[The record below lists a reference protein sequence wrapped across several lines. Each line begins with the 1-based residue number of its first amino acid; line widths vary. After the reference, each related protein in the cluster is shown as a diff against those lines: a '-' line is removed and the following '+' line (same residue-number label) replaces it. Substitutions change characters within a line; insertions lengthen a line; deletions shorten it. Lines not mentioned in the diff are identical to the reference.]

1 MTGTTDTCADNTV
14 HDTQWQQLLDSYCS
28 YEQRHKRLL
37 QWRALS
43 YAILIY
49 SAGILFFLLGA
60 ASHYQSY
67 WFIGAISGIVVTL
80 PLTLCCQLALRR
92 IGHNRNHISREL
104 FIAGLRI
111 DENHR
116 LLTNTAHP
124 RLVAKPSRLGGNQ

>member
-1 MTGTTDTCADNTV
+1 MTGTTDTCTVNTN
-14 HDTQWQQLLDSYCS
+14 HDTRWQQLLDSYCS

-49 SAGILFFLLGA
+49 SLGIFVFLPGA

-67 WFIGAISGIVVTL
+67 WLIGAFSGIVIAL
-80 PLTLCCQLALRR
+80 PLTLCCQLALRK
-92 IGHNRNHISREL
+92 IGRNRNHISHEL
-104 FIAGLRI
+104 FTAGLRI
-111 DENHR
+111 DEDYQ

-124 RLVAKPSRLGGNQ
+124 RLVAKPSRLGGD